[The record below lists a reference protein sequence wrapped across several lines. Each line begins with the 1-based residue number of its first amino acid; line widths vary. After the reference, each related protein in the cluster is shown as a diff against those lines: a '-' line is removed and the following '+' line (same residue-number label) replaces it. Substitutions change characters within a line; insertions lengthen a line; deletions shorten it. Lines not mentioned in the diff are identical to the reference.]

1 MPELP
6 EVEVSRLGISPHLV
20 GGTIQSLVLRTPKL
34 RWPIPQELKQLE
46 GQTILAIHRRAKYLI
61 IETAVGSAIVH
72 LGMSGSLRILDGDF
86 PAAKHDHVDL
96 VMTSGKRLRYND
108 PRRFGA
114 WLWCAP
120 DESHEVLGRLGPE
133 PLTEAFNAEYMMD
146 KARNKRIAVKAFIM
160 DNAAVVGV
168 GNIYAN
174 ESLFTSRLHP
184 LRPAHSLSLEE
195 WQTLVA
201 NIKQV
206 LQVAIK
212 QGGTTLKDFTQSD
225 GKPGYFAQELQVY
238 GKAKQPCPIVE
249 SRFASRKLLSAIPF
263 SARSA
268 SIDIPKRLRVAG
280 SQHRCSFK

>member
-1 MPELP
+1 
-6 EVEVSRLGISPHLV
+6 
-20 GGTIQSLVLRTPKL
+20 
-34 RWPIPQELKQLE
+34 
-46 GQTILAIHRRAKYLI
+46 
-61 IETAVGSAIVH
+61 
-72 LGMSGSLRILDGDF
+72 
-86 PAAKHDHVDL
+86 
-96 VMTSGKRLRYND
+96 
-108 PRRFGA
+108 
-114 WLWCAP
+114 
-120 DESHEVLGRLGPE
+120 
-133 PLTEAFNAEYMMD
+133 MD

-263 SARSA
+263 LPAVPALIYPNDLELQVANIAAA
-268 SIDIPKRLRVAG
+268 SSRKGIEGCELA
-280 SQHRCSFK
+280 SL

>member
-6 EVEVSRLGISPHLV
+6 EVEVSRLGSPTF
-20 GGTIQSLVLRTPKL
+20 G
-34 RWPIPQELKQLE
+34 RWHHSILSVTYAQVALAYPQELKQLE

-133 PLTEAFNAEYMMD
+133 PLTEALTL
-146 KARNKRIAVKAFIM
+146 
-160 DNAAVVGV
+160 
-168 GNIYAN
+168 NI
-174 ESLFTSRLHP
+174 
-184 LRPAHSLSLEE
+184 
-195 WQTLVA
+195 
-201 NIKQV
+201 
-206 LQVAIK
+206 
-212 QGGTTLKDFTQSD
+212 
-225 GKPGYFAQELQVY
+225 
-238 GKAKQPCPIVE
+238 
-249 SRFASRKLLSAIPF
+249 
-263 SARSA
+263 
-268 SIDIPKRLRVAG
+268 
-280 SQHRCSFK
+280 

>member
-1 MPELP
+1 
-6 EVEVSRLGISPHLV
+6 
-20 GGTIQSLVLRTPKL
+20 
-34 RWPIPQELKQLE
+34 
-46 GQTILAIHRRAKYLI
+46 
-61 IETAVGSAIVH
+61 
-72 LGMSGSLRILDGDF
+72 RILDGDF

-225 GKPGYFAQELQVY
+225 GK
-238 GKAKQPCPIVE
+238 
-249 SRFASRKLLSAIPF
+249 
-263 SARSA
+263 
-268 SIDIPKRLRVAG
+268 
-280 SQHRCSFK
+280 